1 MAILAIPE
9 GGLTLH
15 YGDHGTKPAG
25 SSKDK
30 TQIIRLH
37 LARTATDKL
46 LGALQNEEKVKLRL
60 GKKICI
66 DYDRSTE
73 RLSATAESHPTE
85 LFRGSA
91 KEDKQLYFSGT
102 SSHIF
107 ELHQA
112 QQATAPADAALATL
126 QNSLKSSQEE
136 KASNETSF
144 ITNKEDARRLA
155 SGKNDTRHRP
165 SQSLGGRPQGFRK
178 DLLHGITNST
188 PSSPFLGA
196 SSSPRFGPTSA
207 PVTSASNDKDKVRS
221 EAIKTPLIHLLAVRP
236 ATPKSIAQALRA
248 SKDDCDKLLDKV
260 SKDCKDSMGK
270 KELKEKIYRELD
282 VWKFQYSSEDDRQ
295 CAIDKAVHA
304 FDRMRIGKNDQLWQ
318 LLLPAKKRG
327 KGIVLSKLN
336 FDQPVPA
343 IKTPKLNT
351 EGSMLGVGGQS
362 VTDND
367 TDNDRGR
374 LKQKPKLSQPRSHSQ
389 NPVQQKRVSEKE
401 AISKQHVKKEKKDN
415 KPSALHGKFKS
426 PAIIED
432 SDEDMED
439 VPLASIKHAASPAR
453 RKADNNGHPS
463 VATKPSS
470 HKSQIS
476 QSSSSD
482 SSTTK
487 WQPRDQSLSV
497 KASNHVKHD
506 SASSRLSP
514 PPRTDI
520 LPNKPSALASSP
532 PTNVND
538 PEISASSKS
547 SKSSNS
553 STAPSSPPSSSDL
566 RHAKQKSS
574 CILPNGIATSIEAS
588 PKKRKAEPSEDTP
601 SLKRQHLDGFAPT
614 RKISEAE
621 SESASSPEKADQARQ
636 ALNEKSRS
644 FKTYYRKYKDMH
656 AKVMAGDPNNETAM
670 ESLQKMHR
678 RIAGLK
684 QEIWDDWK
692 RLVR

>member
-15 YGDHGTKPAG
+15 YADHPTKSAG

-30 TQIIRLH
+30 IQLMRLH
-37 LARTATDKL
+37 LARGATDKL
-46 LGALQNEEKVKLRL
+46 LGALRNEEQVKLRL
-60 GKKICI
+60 GKKTCF
-66 DYDRSTE
+66 DYGSSTE
-73 RLSATAESHPTE
+73 RLAATAESHPAE

-107 ELHQA
+107 EVRQA
-112 QQATAPADAALATL
+112 QQATAPADTALATL
-126 QNSLKSSQEE
+126 QNSLKSLQEE

-155 SGKNDTRHRP
+155 SGKNNTRHRP

-196 SSSPRFGPTSA
+196 SSSPRLGPTSA
-207 PVTSASNDKDKVRS
+207 PVTSASNDKDKIRL
-221 EAIKTPLIHLLAVRP
+221 EAIKTPMIHLLAVRP

-248 SKDDCDKLLDKV
+248 PKDNCDKLLDKV
-260 SKDCKDSMGK
+260 SKDCKDSMGQ
-270 KELKEKIYRELD
+270 KELKEKYYRELD
-282 VWKFQYSSEDDRQ
+282 VWKFQYSFEDDRK
-295 CAIDKAVHA
+295 CAINKAIHA
-304 FDRMRIGKNDQLWQ
+304 FDRMRIGKNDHLWQ
-318 LLLPAKKRG
+318 LLLPAEKRD

-336 FDQPVPA
+336 FDHPVPA

-351 EGSMLGVGGQS
+351 EGSMLGIGGQS
-362 VTDND
+362 MTDND

-374 LKQKPKLSQPRSHSQ
+374 LKQKSKLSQPRSHSQ
-389 NPVQQKRVSEKE
+389 NPVQTKRVSERE
-401 AISKQHVKKEKKDN
+401 AISKQHVKKERDN
-415 KPSALHGKFKS
+415 KPAVVHGKFKS
-426 PAIIED
+426 PAVIED
-432 SDEDMED
+432 SDEDIED
-439 VPLASIKHAASPAR
+439 VPLASIKHAASQAK
-453 RKADNNGHPS
+453 RKAESGHPS
-463 VATKPSS
+463 VTTKPSS
-470 HKSQIS
+470 YKSQMS

-482 SSTTK
+482 SGTAMSK
-487 WQPRDQSLSV
+487 PRDQSLSV

-506 SASSRLSP
+506 SASSRLSQR
-514 PPRTDI
+514 PRTDSS
-520 LPNKPSALASSP
+520 PHKPSPLASSP
-532 PTNVND
+532 PSKVND

-547 SKSSNS
+547 SKSSDS
-553 STAPSSPPSSSDL
+553 STAPSTPPSSSDL
-566 RHAKQKSS
+566 RHAKQRSS
-574 CILPNGIATSIEAS
+574 HILPNGIATSIEAS
-588 PKKRKAEPSEDTP
+588 PKKRKAEPSEDGP
-601 SLKRQHLDGFAPT
+601 SLKRQQLNGFAPT

-656 AKVMAGDPNNETAM
+656 AKVMAGDPNNGKAM

-692 RLVR
+692 KLAR